1 MTVRNW
7 CRARRIYGAPQ
18 VRVLA
23 FALRPGLSKRGVALV
38 VTLAP
43 FDPSRWFVLIVSE
56 DDDAREM
63 YGSWLAF
70 AGFPVATVSSVREGY
85 EAALHCQPRI
95 VVVNE
100 WRSHHAPMSL
110 CRALRHDVR
119 TTRIPILFVTGIQLQ
134 EHLEAAI
141 ANGCVAVRLKPYLPD
156 ALERDARAVLSGK
169 GIDPFPSSHLPRRF
183 ANLWIHHGKGDPDR
197 SRHS

>member
-1 MTVRNW
+1 
-7 CRARRIYGAPQ
+7 
-18 VRVLA
+18 
-23 FALRPGLSKRGVALV
+23 LV
-38 VTLAP
+38 
-43 FDPSRWFVLIVSE
+43 VSE

-70 AGFPVATVSSVREGY
+70 SGFPVATVSSEREGY
-85 EAALHCQPRI
+85 EAAIHCQPRFI
-95 VVVNE
+95 VVND
-100 WRSHHAPMSL
+100 WRSHDLPLSL

-119 TTRIPILFVTGIQLQ
+119 TARIPILFVTGIQLP

-156 ALERDARAVLSGK
+156 ALERDVRAVLSGER
-169 GIDPFPSSHLPRRF
+169 IHPLPSSYLPRRF
-183 ANLWIHHGKGDPDR
+183 AGLWVPGNGGPNH